1 VATFGSNISLI
12 ATALFFYVVFDML
25 VYGSESGRR
34 SGYSLKVIT
43 QIQFLLV
50 LFTKKISKGLADKKL
65 ILLTATPLVVSSA
78 IFENLTTY
86 FSNQDM
92 ARPWQ
97 FGFQDPAT
105 NLMEGIIDLHHDIV
119 FFLIGVVILV
129 AFLMTEF
136 VITEVAFNNSES
148 QSLEELPTFPM
159 QVQHN
164 TFIEIV

>member
-92 ARPWQ
+92 VR
-97 FGFQDPAT
+97 D
-105 NLMEGIIDLHHDIV
+105 
-119 FFLIGVVILV
+119 
-129 AFLMTEF
+129 
-136 VITEVAFNNSES
+136 
-148 QSLEELPTFPM
+148 
-159 QVQHN
+159 
-164 TFIEIV
+164 